1 MIIDRIVVGPL
12 QTNCYLIA
20 DPDSQQG
27 AVIDPGDDPQRI
39 TAMIDDHQVEVVA
52 ILCTHGHP
60 DHMEAAVQVAAATG
74 LDEIYLHPADIK
86 KMADSTG
93 SQLSSALKPLL
104 TEYDEGDQIMVGDL
118 TIEVF
123 PTPGHSPGSIC
134 LTIPPALFT
143 GDTLFAGGVGR
154 TDLPGGSSAELQAS
168 LRRIVAAFPPE
179 TAIYPGHGPT
189 STLADQ
195 LASNPWLTDLR

>member
-1 MIIDRIVVGPL
+1 MIIDRIIVGPL
-12 QTNCYLIA
+12 QANCYLIA

-27 AVIDPGDDPQRI
+27 AIIDPGDDPQYI
-39 TAMIDDHQVEVVA
+39 TTMIDDHQVEVVA

-60 DHMEAAVQVAAATG
+60 DHIAAAVQVAAATG

-86 KMADSTG
+86 MMAESTAP
-93 SQLSSALKPLL
+93 QLPSALKPLL

-123 PTPGHSPGSIC
+123 PTPGHSPGSVC

-168 LRRIVAAFPPE
+168 LRRIVAEFPPE

-195 LASNPWLTDLR
+195 LASNPWLADLR